1 MHMVNNSRKDNM
13 IRINNLNKIYN
24 KGKATEFQALK
35 DISLEIKKGEL
46 VAIIGKSGAGK
57 STLLH
62 ILGAIDNYDGGSYKL
77 DDIEVGKLNYAKLA
91 EFRNK
96 HVGIVLQDFALIEGY
111 TVIEN
116 VMMPLRFSKRSH
128 REYKRLSME
137 ALKQVE
143 MDEIANKDVNKLS
156 GGQKQ
161 RVAIARAIVNDP
173 DFILADEPT
182 GALDSKTTEQIMNVF
197 KKLNEKGKTVI
208 IITHDSQVAAQCERI
223 IEISDGR
230 II

>member
-1 MHMVNNSRKDNM
+1 M